1 MNRDPG
7 EIDYV
12 YELTA
17 EELRYSAGLDD
28 LARLT
33 WLDQARR
40 FTLLAR
46 EAETTV
52 YRDGK
57 PVGPR
62 ALPTNADGTRSP
74 NTPH

>member
-1 MNRDPG
+1 VNRDPG

-52 YRDGK
+52 YHDGK

-62 ALPTNADGTRSP
+62 ALPPDADGTRSP
-74 NTPH
+74 DTPR

>member
-1 MNRDPG
+1 VNSEPR

-12 YELTA
+12 YELTP
-17 EELRYSAGLDD
+17 EELRYSASLDD

-46 EAETTV
+46 EAEPTV

-57 PVGPR
+57 PAGRDSAR
-62 ALPTNADGTRSP
+62 AAADAPPDG
-74 NTPH
+74 

>member
-1 MNRDPG
+1 VNRDPG
-7 EIDYV
+7 EIDYA

-28 LARLT
+28 LARLA

-46 EAETTV
+46 EAETTA
-52 YRDGK
+52 YHDGK

-62 ALPTNADGTRSP
+62 APPSGAEGKRSPDGTC
-74 NTPH
+74 

>member
-1 MNRDPG
+1 VNREPG
-7 EIDYV
+7 ETDYV
-12 YELTA
+12 YELTP

-46 EAETTV
+46 AAEPTV
-52 YRDGK
+52 YYDGRPVGRDGTRDSTE
-57 PVGPR
+57 GS
-62 ALPTNADGTRSP
+62 ADGTR
-74 NTPH
+74 

>member
-1 MNRDPG
+1 VNPAPR
-7 EIDYV
+7 EVDYA

-17 EELRYSAGLDD
+17 EELRYSSDLDD

-52 YRDGK
+52 YHDGK
-57 PVGPR
+57 PVGER
-62 ALPTNADGTRSP
+62 ALASGADGKPSP
-74 NTPH
+74 DRPR

>member
-1 MNRDPG
+1 MNPDPG

-52 YRDGK
+52 YHDGK
-57 PVGPR
+57 PVGSCAPPSG
-62 ALPTNADGTRSP
+62 AEGTRLP
-74 NTPH
+74 DATC